1 MSGTILIVDDDP
13 EAVRTFA
20 DWLRLNEY
28 EVRTASDG
36 EAAWPH
42 VQGVD
47 AIILDARMPILDGL
61 GFLRRLRADGEDIP
75 VAIVTGDYLIDDAVL
90 NEFRRLDAQIVF
102 KPLWLDDLVALA
114 APAGQPRNGG
124 MIAAHIMRTNF
135 SCSIEPTCADFGL
148 PSSRWSVC

>member
-1 MSGTILIVDDDP
+1 LLHSSRVASLAGTMSMSGTILIVDDDP

-114 APAGQPRNGG
+114 AQLVNRAT
-124 MIAAHIMRTNF
+124 AA
-135 SCSIEPTCADFGL
+135 
-148 PSSRWSVC
+148 